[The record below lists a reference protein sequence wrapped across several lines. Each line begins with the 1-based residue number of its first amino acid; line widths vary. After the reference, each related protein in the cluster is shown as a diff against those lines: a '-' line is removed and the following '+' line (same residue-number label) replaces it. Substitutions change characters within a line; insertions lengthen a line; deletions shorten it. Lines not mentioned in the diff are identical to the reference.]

1 MKIVLSNPSK
11 YLQTMNLKKISKPVA
26 LFVTVAYTLLVF
38 PAVALT
44 VFDGSNVSDNE
55 AVIPTSAPVE
65 TVQVAAVQEN
75 VISGD
80 FGSVDWK
87 SLIGQRLTITG
98 DLVIVDTYDLARRGQ
113 VKVARDRLYVPTS
126 RVDPNDADANG
137 NSFEGGSNIAKI
149 VKAKKFNDKATI
161 IIDDGSAKQ
170 NIFPPTL
177 FPELGKTL
185 PSVRLG
191 STIQGVSGK
200 LIKAGS
206 ALLLIPD
213 GPLRWTPAKR
223 PERPDVGDADVT
235 VASFNVLNY
244 FTTIDNGR
252 NKARGADTESE
263 LQRQEAKLVSAI
275 LALNADVIGLME
287 IENNLKAERRLIDA
301 LNEKAGQQVFVGCG
315 LPAGFRNAPGGQDAI
330 RVGMIYRA
338 DRVNPVGGVS
348 IIIDDA
354 FFKARTPIVQAFQ
367 SNKGGKPFTVI
378 VNHFKSKGGASSA
391 DKANK
396 NKGDG
401 QGAYNA
407 TRRAQ
412 SLAVCKFI
420 DVMTQLDSNFRALV
434 IGDLNAYEQEDPIDA
449 MRANGLVDLHE
460 RSKESNPTA
469 KADYSYVFRG
479 QSGSLDHAMA
489 TSSMAADVTG
499 LATWHINAD
508 EPYSMDYNQ
517 EYNPKLLYQ
526 PDPFRSSDH
535 DPVLIGIRN

>member
-1 MKIVLSNPSK
+1 M
-11 YLQTMNLKKISKPVA
+11 TLKMISKPVA
-26 LFVTVAYTLLVF
+26 LFATVAYTLLVF

-44 VFDGSNVSDNE
+44 VFDGSDVSENE
-55 AVIPTSAPVE
+55 TVNPTSTPVQ
-65 TVQVAAVQEN
+65 TVQVAAVKEN
-75 VISGD
+75 VISGEFD
-80 FGSVDWK
+80 SVDWN
-87 SLIGQRLTITG
+87 SLIGQKLTITG
-98 DLVIVDTYDLARRGQ
+98 DLVIVDTFDLARRGQ

-126 RVDPNDADANG
+126 RIDPNDVDANE
-137 NSFEGGSNIAKI
+137 NSFEGGGNVANV
-149 VKAKKFNDKATI
+149 VKTQKFNDKATI
-161 IIDDGSAKQ
+161 LIDDGLSQQ

-185 PSVRLG
+185 PSVRIG

-200 LIKAGS
+200 LVKAGPV
-206 ALLLIPD
+206 LLLVPD

-223 PERPDVGDADVT
+223 PERPSVGDANTT
-235 VASFNVLNY
+235 VGSFNVLNY
-244 FTTIDNGR
+244 FTTIDNGK
-252 NKARGADTESE
+252 NQARGADTEVE

-275 LALNADVIGLME
+275 LALKADVVGLME
-287 IENNLKAERRLIDA
+287 IENNLEAEMRLLNA
-301 LNEKAGQQVFVGCG
+301 LNEKAGRRVFVGCG
-315 LPAGFRNAPGGQDAI
+315 LPVGFRDAPGGQDAI

-338 DRVNPVGGVS
+338 DRVKPVGEVS
-348 IIIDDA
+348 MITDDA
-354 FFKARTPIVQAFQ
+354 FFKARTPIVQTFQ
-367 SNKGGKPFTVI
+367 SKNGGKPFTVI

-407 TRRAQ
+407 TRRSQ
-412 SLAVCKFI
+412 SLAICRYI
-420 DVMTQLDSNFRALV
+420 DRMSQAFSNFRALV
-434 IGDLNAYEQEDPIDA
+434 IGDLNAYQQEDPIDA

-460 RSKESNPTA
+460 RFKPVTGAE
-469 KADYSYVFRG
+469 KADYSYVYRG

-489 TSSMAADVTG
+489 TVSMAADVTG

-508 EPYSMDYNQ
+508 EPRSMDYNQ
-517 EYNPKLLYQ
+517 EYNPKPLYQ

>member
-1 MKIVLSNPSK
+1 
-11 YLQTMNLKKISKPVA
+11 MNFKTISKPVT
-26 LFVTVAYTLLVF
+26 LFATVASTLLVF

-44 VFDGSNVSDNE
+44 VFDGSGVSENE
-55 AVIPTSAPVE
+55 TVNPISAPVE

-80 FGSVDWK
+80 FDSVDWK
-87 SLIGQRLTITG
+87 SLVGQKLTITG

-126 RVDPNDADANG
+126 RVDPNDADANE
-137 NSFEGGSNIAKI
+137 NSFEGGGNIAK
-149 VKAKKFNDKATI
+149 VVEARKYNENATI
-161 IIDDGSAKQ
+161 IIDDGSAQQ

-185 PSVRLG
+185 PSVRVG

-200 LIKAGS
+200 LVKAGN

-213 GPLRWTPAKR
+213 APLRWTPAKR
-223 PERPDVGDADVT
+223 PERPSVGDADVT

-244 FTTIDNGR
+244 FTTIDNGKNR
-252 NKARGADTESE
+252 ARGADTESE

-275 LALNADVIGLME
+275 LALNADVVGLME
-287 IENNLKAERRLIDA
+287 IENNLEAEIRLVGA
-301 LNEKAGQQVFVGCG
+301 LNEKAGQQVYVGCG
-315 LPAGFRNAPGGQDAI
+315 LPVGFRNVPGGQDAI

-338 DRVNPVGGVS
+338 DRVKPMGGVS
-348 IIIDDA
+348 MITDGA
-354 FFKARTPIVQAFQ
+354 FFKARTPVVQTFK
-367 SNKGGKPFTVI
+367 SKKGGKPFTVI
-378 VNHFKSKGGASSA
+378 VNHFKSKGGASDA
-391 DKANK
+391 DKEDK
-396 NKGDG
+396 RKGDG

-407 TRRAQ
+407 TRRSQ

-420 DVMTQLDSNFRALV
+420 DRMTQADSNFRVLV

-460 RSKESNPTA
+460 RFKSVNGAA
-469 KADYSYVFRG
+469 KADYSYVYRG
-479 QSGSLDHAMA
+479 QSGSLDHAMVTDA
-489 TSSMAADVTG
+489 MVADVTG

-508 EPYSMDYNQ
+508 EPRSMDYNQ
-517 EYNPKLLYQ
+517 EYNPKPLFQ